1 MSYFYRLRF
10 AKLFISRRA
19 LAAGLL
25 AVGVAWACTRETEPG
40 PDMGLEYYPVEVG
53 AYRVYAVVDS
63 IYQNNTG
70 TATRFQ
76 FRERVDET
84 FIDASGDSVYRVV
97 RSRRTT
103 PAQAWRDDSVFI
115 IKTTPNTLLLT
126 RSNRRTVELVFPV
139 RAGRKWNSNAFNS
152 GDTITAEKR
161 GYDRVGEPFELTA
174 ATQPQRYE
182 QTITTAD
189 TTAYDLFN
197 LNIQR
202 QVYAREVGPIHRW
215 RRRYQYGC
223 PPGSPADCSL
233 VPGYRLA
240 GSSRV
245 ETLIEAGKL

>member
-1 MSYFYRLRF
+1 M
-10 AKLFISRRA
+10 
-19 LAAGLL
+19 LAMGV
-25 AVGVAWACTRETEPG
+25 VGACTRETEPG
-40 PDMGLEYYPVEVG
+40 PELGLEYYPVQVG

-63 IYQNNTG
+63 IYQNNRG

-84 FIDASGDSVYRVV
+84 FIDAAGDSVYRVV
-97 RSRRTT
+97 RSRRTLPT
-103 PAQAWRDDSVFI
+103 DAWRDDSVLI
-115 IKTTPNTLLLT
+115 IKATPNTLLLT

-139 RAGRKWNSNAFNS
+139 RAGRRWNANAYNS

-161 GYDRVGEPFELTA
+161 AYDRVGEPFELTA
-174 ATQPQRYE
+174 STQPSRYA
-182 QTITTAD
+182 QTVTTAD

-215 RRRYQYGC
+215 RRRYVYGC

-240 GSSRV
+240 GNSRV
-245 ETLIEAGKL
+245 ETLIESGKL